1 MKPVPAACH
10 GRLRP
15 VPPPAS
21 VTRPKRASARRW
33 YDAADGLIADGRSDL
48 GRGRRAVE
56 PEPLED
62 LEPHR
67 VGERAQCAGIAD
79 DDIAGSH

>member
-21 VTRPKRASARRW
+21 TTSPNRASARRW
-33 YDAADGLIADGRSDL
+33 YEAADGLIPTAAPISV
-48 GRGRRAVE
+48 AVAG
-56 PEPLED
+56 PSSAEPLED

-67 VGERAQCAGIAD
+67 VGERAQCAWDRG
-79 DDIAGSH
+79 